1 MDFSKKIF
9 VSRDVT
15 DHEVYL
21 VKEILHSIDFES
33 YLSESFLYIDMRKD
47 GGLEIISVD
56 NEQVFLASK
65 ELRVSNKM
73 AIEYLR
79 YQTKIEQ
86 SINSVLYW
94 AGINNMKKFVPVKED
109 DGNNKEYADMNVYAH
124 SMPEALRYLD
134 ELYRGDFVYIED
146 VDEEIW

>member
-15 DHEVYL
+15 DYEVYL

-33 YLSESFLYIDMRKD
+33 YLAESFLYIDMRKD
-47 GGLEIISVD
+47 GGLEIISID

-73 AIEYLR
+73 AIEFLR

-109 DGNNKEYADMNVYAH
+109 DGNSKQYADMNVYAH

-134 ELYRGDFVYIED
+134 ELYKGDFVYIED

>member
-1 MDFSKKIF
+1 MDFRKKIF

-21 VKEILHSIDFES
+21 VKEILNSIDFES

-56 NEQVFLASK
+56 NEEVFLASK

-109 DGNNKEYADMNVYAH
+109 DGNSKEYADMNVYAH
-124 SMPEALRYLD
+124 SMPEALRYLED
-134 ELYRGDFVYIED
+134 LYMGDFVYIED